1 MRVQYLPNISLFLL
15 IFLFPA
21 YSSAQEG
28 GPSKVLEKLVADLK
42 KSGEPA
48 VIVDYVHWPTAWK
61 ALKPEE
67 KAMTKS
73 SSPAELK
80 EYFRKFLSDP
90 KKVLRGQIEEQ
101 LAALD
106 GGPQGALEERI
117 NSILAQVEEQF
128 TQGSEVLVNSKYQVG
143 KELIKGDKAQVELR
157 SSYQG
162 QSKLESID
170 FIKIEDNWLLPK
182 MDKLGNSPVQ

>member
-1 MRVQYLPNISLFLL
+1 MRAQYLPRISLFLL
-15 IFLFPA
+15 TLLFPA
-21 YSSAQEG
+21 YSAAEEI
-28 GPSKVLEKLVADLK
+28 GPSKVLEKLVAELK

-73 SSPAELK
+73 NSPAELK

-90 KKVLRGQIEEQ
+90 KKVLRGQIEGH
-101 LAALD
+101 LVGLD
-106 GGPQGALEERI
+106 GGDQGAMEERI
-117 NSILAQVEEQF
+117 SSIIAQVEEQF
-128 TQGSEVLVNSKYQVG
+128 TQGSEVLVNSEYQVG
-143 KELIKGDKAQVELR
+143 KEVIDGYKAHVELK

-170 FIKIEDNWLLPK
+170 FIKIEDHWLLPK
-182 MDKLGNSPVQ
+182 MDKLGNSPVR